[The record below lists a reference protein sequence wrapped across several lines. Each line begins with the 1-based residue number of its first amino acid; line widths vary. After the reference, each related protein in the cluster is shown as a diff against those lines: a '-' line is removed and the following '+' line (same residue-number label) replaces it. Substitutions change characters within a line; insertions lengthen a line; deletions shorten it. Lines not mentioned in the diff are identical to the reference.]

1 MTSDSSLPFVL
12 SDPETPPES
21 NRNPQVRF
29 KTEGGR
35 LLLILPPEAE
45 SSGSNGPQA
54 SNWPD
59 MWQQM
64 QLRLNAGERFWQ
76 PNTEVHLVAQDR
88 LLDARQLQALADTL
102 AEAQLLLARV
112 HTTRRQTAVAAAAA
126 GYSVEQLSSPAAL
139 MPSRIAPAV
148 PMADA
153 LYLET
158 TIRSGVEVRHPG
170 TVVLMGDVNPGG
182 VIVADGDI
190 LIWGR
195 LRGLAHAGA
204 GGKTECVIMALQM
217 EPTQIRIGDFLARAP
232 EPPPGQLYPE
242 VAYVSA
248 QGIRITRAA
257 DFSRTQ
263 LLSKIS

>member
-1 MTSDSSLPFVL
+1 
-12 SDPETPPES
+12 
-21 NRNPQVRF
+21 
-29 KTEGGR
+29 
-35 LLLILPPEAE
+35 
-45 SSGSNGPQA
+45 
-54 SNWPD
+54 
-59 MWQQM
+59 
-64 QLRLNAGERFWQ
+64 
-76 PNTEVHLVAQDR
+76 
-88 LLDARQLQALADTL
+88 
-102 AEAQLLLARV
+102 
-112 HTTRRQTAVAAAAA
+112 
-126 GYSVEQLSSPAAL
+126 
-139 MPSRIAPAV
+139 
-148 PMADA
+148 
-153 LYLET
+153 
-158 TIRSGVEVRHPG
+158 
-170 TVVLMGDVNPGG
+170 VVLMGDVNPGG